1 MCTISIAS
9 GLGNVYRLPQT
20 VLREG
25 GLPFLIAY
33 IILSLLI
40 GLPLLF
46 LEIGVG
52 QIVQEGFTKTWRAVP
67 FFKGKEIYLI

>member
-1 MCTISIAS
+1 MSIAN
-9 GLGNVYRLPQT
+9 GFGNVYRLPQA
-20 VLREG
+20 VIRGG

-33 IILSLLI
+33 IILSLFI

-67 FFKGKEIYLI
+67 FFRGNYHFI